1 MSATQADANLYGLQK
16 KKKKKKREY
25 TDPSYSADKVD
36 SFVQLMM

>member
-1 MSATQADANLYGLQK
+1 MSATQADANLYGLQ
-16 KKKKKKREY
+16 KKKKKREY